1 MRTTREDARA
11 DEGSGLNAPEIL
23 PTLPLRKMGGTTRIR
38 AFLGDQ
44 GAVPPVVGVIPI
56 VSLAAVVTTFA
67 FAYTDAL
74 EEAPAAGGVQLQ
86 LHGRR
91 RW

>member
-1 MRTTREDARA
+1 M
-11 DEGSGLNAPEIL
+11 
-23 PTLPLRKMGGTTRIR
+23 R